1 MTLGGR
7 RCTLVAVLAVASFAV
22 TADRLIAASA
32 SKAGPQRAPRHTIF
46 RDGFESE
53 SFSAWSQVQL
63 GGDAK
68 AIVQSAFVKSGS
80 VAAELAETAN
90 RGSRADIR
98 KAFRGAYTDLTA
110 TGDFRILQQ
119 GKSGVPLLSLLD
131 ARSDPVATVSRRRG
145 SIDIGYGRSHFST
158 AGLALNGWASIALHV
173 VIRGARSTVEVRL
186 NGRRIFLTRR
196 ARLDSAGVSI
206 LQIGDAAASQPFML
220 VADTINVQAASW
232 ERRSLAINTGLPAIS
247 GTLEA
252 GRTATAGRGTWGGTP
267 ARRYAYRWLR
277 CDSLGSRCRAIAGAS
292 GRRYT
297 MTGADVGR
305 RLRVVVVAINSSGV
319 ARSTSKAT
327 AAVESASAPPVS
339 RVLPTISG
347 TPKEGLLL
355 NADSGAW
362 SGTLPIRYRYQWLRC
377 SSGGTGCGTIF
388 GAMSASYLVRGE
400 DVGDTLRVMV
410 TAANAVG
417 SATATS
423 GATAVVQNGSTHPA
437 FIALWHMNETSGKTM
452 FDSIGDHDGTLF
464 HVELGLPGLSGF
476 AYGFNGAS
484 SYVSVPSAAD
494 LSPGAANVTMT
505 IHLQSTGTPP
515 PPPADWDLFR
525 KGLYTTSGAEM
536 KMEFQQS
543 GQASCGFEGSRGY
556 SELIAGPAINDG
568 QWHTIQCAKTASTI
582 EVIVDGV
589 AYSQPANVGS
599 ITNTAP
605 VVIGARPGSD
615 WYHGALDEASI
626 QIG

>member
-1 MTLGGR
+1 MTFGGR
-7 RCTLVAVLAVASFAV
+7 RCTLVAVLAIASFSV
-22 TADRLIAASA
+22 TAARLIAASVSTA
-32 SKAGPQRAPRHTIF
+32 RPHSAPRHTIF

-80 VAAELAETAN
+80 VAAELAETAD
-90 RGSRADIR
+90 RGSRVDVR
-98 KAFRGAYTDLTA
+98 KAFRGAYTNLTA

-131 ARSDPVATVSRRRG
+131 ARSNPVATVSRRGG
-145 SIDIGYGRSHFST
+145 SIDVAYGRSHFST
-158 AGLALNGWASIALHV
+158 AKLALNRWASIAVHV
-173 VIRGARSTVEVRL
+173 IILGARSTVEVRL

-196 ARLDSAGVSI
+196 ARLHSAGVSI
-206 LQIGDAAASQPFML
+206 LQIGDAAAAQSFKI
-220 VADTINVQAASW
+220 VADAINVQAAGW
-232 ERRSLAINTGLPAIS
+232 ERRSLPISTGLPSIS
-247 GTLEA
+247 GTLQA

-267 ARRYAYRWLR
+267 ATTYGYLWLR
-277 CDSLGSRCRAIAGAS
+277 CDSRGLGCHTIPGAS
-292 GRRYT
+292 GATYR

-305 RLRVVVVAINSSGV
+305 RLRVVVAASNSVGV
-319 ARSTSKAT
+319 ARSTSHAT
-327 AAVESASAPPVS
+327 ALVQSASAPPLS
-339 RVLPTISG
+339 RGLPTISG
-347 TPKEGLLL
+347 TPKAGLLL

-362 SGTLPIRYRYQWLRC
+362 SGTQPIRYRYEWLRC
-377 SSGGTGCGTIF
+377 SSAGAGCGTIS
-388 GAMSASYLVRGE
+388 GATSASYLVRGE
-400 DVGDTLRVMV
+400 DVGDTLRVLV

-417 SATATS
+417 SAGATS
-423 GATAVVQNGSTHPA
+423 GATAVVQPGSTHPT

-452 FDSIGDHDGTLF
+452 VDSIGDHDGTLF

-494 LSPGAANVTMT
+494 LNPGAANVTMT
-505 IHLQSTGTPP
+505 IHLQTTGTPP

-525 KGLYTTSGAEM
+525 KGLYTSSGAEM

-543 GQASCGFEGSRGY
+543 GQASCGFEGSHGY

-568 QWHTIQCAKTASTI
+568 QWHTVQCSKTASTI